1 MIMNIRRFV
10 IACLLTL
17 PLLFSCSDEEQSV
30 AGDGVKPEMDLAVF
44 PLTGLKYGDKITVA
58 GTLTDVRN
66 MKMYSIALKDGNGT
80 VLSRKDQM
88 LLGTSFQ
95 MQESLFIPM
104 PPHAQGGDLQVE
116 VSLENTH
123 GGTEVQ
129 TFTLPSLRVPE
140 FEKLYL
146 ILGNNSVVEMLP
158 NGDVFEAEDFFP
170 ARVKGY
176 ISTTS
181 STNGLYWGQTKGEIQ
196 SMGRDSIL
204 IGGDLEASCKL
215 TFNPKSFELTF
226 GERHAWTP
234 LPAADC
240 YYIFGTISGHWM
252 DGDITAEKAKM
263 RMQGFESDNL
273 RYYSWF
279 PPEGDDA
286 ATGMWG
292 ATAAGIFRMK
302 KGGTDSFVL
311 WNGTELANGTL
322 NDVEKSFPLTAGGAF
337 EIRVYFEDET
347 CTKVQVLGSDRTLEF
362 ANNRVK
368 INGAVMGSN
377 VDFAGSALTLQAGT
391 NYIYES
397 KVALEKGKSITS
409 AALELAGFKPSAD
422 LISGS
427 GNSSWALTSFTG
439 DYIVR
444 LDVFSGACYICPVKG
459 YPDVVYMNGWSW
471 AATDT
476 DNPVTWE
483 QNRILPL
490 IRTSGT
496 TYEGTCYNFGWGGSA
511 QFYLNH
517 PSQGA
522 NIVLPNTDFTGGY
535 IDKTPGSFL
544 LPTAVGYYKV
554 VLDLKEG
561 VTISADGAVTPKGSQ
576 KFTLNYVAQ

>member
-1 MIMNIRRFV
+1 M
-10 IACLLTL
+10 L
-17 PLLFSCSDEEQSV
+17 PLLFACSDEDKSV
-30 AGDGVKPEMDLAVF
+30 AGDGIKPEMDLAVY

-58 GTLTDVRN
+58 GALADVRN
-66 MKMYSIALKDGNGT
+66 LKMYSIALKDMNGT

-104 PPHAQGGDLQVE
+104 PPNAQSGDLQVE
-116 VSLENTH
+116 VTLENTH
-123 GGTEVQ
+123 DGVEVQ
-129 TFTLPSLRVPE
+129 TFTLPSLKVPE

-146 ILGNNSVVEMLP
+146 ILGNNSVVELMQ

-170 ARVKGY
+170 ARVKGF
-176 ISTTS
+176 ISTTAS
-181 STNGLYWGQTKGEIQ
+181 VNGLYWGMNKGEIQ
-196 SMGRDSIL
+196 AMGRDSIL

-215 TFNPKSFELTF
+215 TFNPKTFALTF

-234 LPAADC
+234 LPATDC
-240 YYIFGTISGHWM
+240 YYILGNISGHWQ

-263 RMQGFESDNL
+263 RMQGYESDNL

-279 PPEGDDA
+279 PPEGDDP

-292 ATAAGIFRMK
+292 ATAAGIFRLK
-302 KGGTDSFVL
+302 KGGADSYVL
-311 WNGTELANGTL
+311 WNGTALTPGTS
-322 NDVEKSFPLTAGGAF
+322 NDATKSFPLTAGGAF

-347 CTKVQVLGSDRTLEF
+347 CTKVQILGTDRTLEF
-362 ANNRVK
+362 ANNSVK
-368 INGAVMGSN
+368 INGALMSN
-377 VDFAGSALTLQAGT
+377 TVDFGGSSLTLKAGT

-397 KVALEKGKSITS
+397 RVALEKGKTITS
-409 AALELAGFKPSAD
+409 NALDLSTFKPSTD

-427 GNSSWALTSFTG
+427 GNTSWALTTFTG
-439 DYIVR
+439 DYVVR
-444 LDVFSGACYICPVKG
+444 MDVFSGACYLCPVKG

-471 AATDT
+471 GATDT

-483 QNRILPL
+483 ADRILPL

-496 TYEGTCYNFGWGGSA
+496 TYEGTCYNFGWGGSLN
-511 QFYLNH
+511 FYLTH
-517 PSQGA
+517 PSTGS
-522 NIVLPNTDFTGGY
+522 NTTLPSTNFTGSY

-544 LPTAVGYYKV
+544 LPSGVGYYKV

-561 VTISADGAVTPKGSQ
+561 VTIGTDGSVTPKGSQ